1 MKIKEFE
8 KFVEGRAKIPLDNL
22 EYSFIGLGGEVGE
35 CLEWF
40 KKSHYRKDSKFDTHD
55 LMNELGD
62 VLHYVQRI
70 ALEKGFTIKDCM
82 EANIHK
88 LLLRGM
94 GYEFT

>member
-1 MKIKEFE
+1 MKIKDFE
-8 KFVEGRAKIPLDNL
+8 KFVSTRNKIPLDNL

-40 KKSHYRKDSKFDTHD
+40 KKNHYRKDSKFDTHD

-62 VLHYVQRI
+62 VLHYIQRI

-82 EANIHK
+82 DANIKK
-88 LLLRGM
+88 LTKRYGL
-94 GYEFT
+94 